1 MACCLFGAKPLS
13 KPMLVYYQLYS
24 FDCRLQFAS
33 DFVSVSTPVLTFGS
47 WMGIFYGYSN
57 RVLSYTIILFIV
69 ETDSE
74 LALSS
79 FWSHCNL
86 QMKAM
91 DTRFPKEVA
100 EKKTRGYLSKHY
112 CDVIMGAMA
121 SQITSLTIVYSI
133 VHSGV
138 DPRKHQSS
146 ASLAFVG
153 EFIGDRWILRTNG
166 Q

>member
-1 MACCLFGAKPLS
+1 
-13 KPMLVYYQLYS
+13 
-24 FDCRLQFAS
+24 
-33 DFVSVSTPVLTFGS
+33 
-47 WMGIFYGYSN
+47 MGIFYGYSN

-100 EKKTRGYLSKHY
+100 EKNERVPIQALLWRHNGR
-112 CDVIMGAMA
+112 D
-121 SQITSLTIVYSI
+121 
-133 VHSGV
+133 GV
-138 DPRKHQSS
+138 SDH
-146 ASLAFVG
+146 
-153 EFIGDRWILRTNG
+153 
-166 Q
+166 